1 MLWLKKYQILP
12 YLDLVKIRVE
22 KMLNNVLE
30 KKETVSYYIKKNFQ
44 SLKNRIFPKG
54 LTHALGHK
62 CQIFLYLDFVKTR
75 LEIILNNFGEKKET
89 FFYKRTKI
97 FDGPKNCIFLKGL
110 THAFGKKIFCK
121 GVNPWVWSKIGHF
134 SIFF

>member
-1 MLWLKKYQILP
+1 MLLVKKYQIFP
-12 YLDLVKIRVE
+12 YLDVVKIRVK

-75 LEIILNNFGEKKET
+75 LDIMLNNFGEKKET
-89 FFYKRTKI
+89 FFYN
-97 FDGPKNCIFLKGL
+97 KNKNF
-110 THAFGKKIFCK
+110 
-121 GVNPWVWSKIGHF
+121 
-134 SIFF
+134 

>member
-1 MLWLKKYQILP
+1 MLLVKKDQIFP
-12 YLDLVKIRVE
+12 YLDVVKIRVE

-30 KKETVSYYIKKNFQ
+30 KKETRFLLYK

-75 LEIILNNFGEKKET
+75 LNIMLNNFGEKKQT
-89 FFYKRTKI
+89 FFYN
-97 FDGPKNCIFLKGL
+97 KNKNF
-110 THAFGKKIFCK
+110 
-121 GVNPWVWSKIGHF
+121 
-134 SIFF
+134 